1 VKKIIFIVL
10 GVLALQSGFTQENI
24 SLQQAQ
30 EYALQNA
37 YSVQAARFELQK
49 AEHQVK
55 ETLSAG
61 LPQINAEGSFQNFLD
76 IPVQVIPDFISP
88 SVYGVLLQEQLIPP
102 SSVPEFGTVPAQFG
116 TEFNVSGTI
125 TASQLIFNGSYLVG
139 LQAAKEYTNLS
150 EINIDKS
157 EADIKQ
163 TVTEAYHLCLAADEN
178 LKTINESQTILEK
191 TLNDTQ
197 LLYENGFVGLQDVE
211 QLQLSMQSIQNQIKF
226 AENQKT
232 VSVQI
237 LKFQMG
243 LSQDSDIQLSST
255 IDELVNSALVADVI
269 NTEFQVENNLNYKLA
284 LANKALLE
292 LGVKNQK
299 AAYLPSL
306 NGFFQYQRSAQ
317 RNEFNFFSAGQE
329 WFPSTVWGLNLN
341 IPIFSSGMRKARLQ
355 KAEIDVE
362 LADIRLTQASEAS
375 KLELISARNNF
386 TYAQSNL
393 KTSEA
398 SKDLAQSI
406 FDKTQIKYNE
416 GIASSFELN
425 SAKNQLL
432 QSQGQYVAAVVNL
445 LNSTNALNKALN
457 LY

>member
-1 VKKIIFIVL
+1 
-10 GVLALQSGFTQENI
+10 
-24 SLQQAQ
+24 
-30 EYALQNA
+30 
-37 YSVQAARFELQK
+37 
-49 AEHQVK
+49 
-55 ETLSAG
+55 
-61 LPQINAEGSFQNFLD
+61 
-76 IPVQVIPDFISP
+76 
-88 SVYGVLLQEQLIPP
+88 
-102 SSVPEFGTVPAQFG
+102 
-116 TEFNVSGTI
+116 
-125 TASQLIFNGSYLVG
+125 
-139 LQAAKEYTNLS
+139 
-150 EINIDKS
+150 
-157 EADIKQ
+157 
-163 TVTEAYHLCLAADEN
+163 
-178 LKTINESQTILEK
+178 
-191 TLNDTQ
+191 
-197 LLYENGFVGLQDVE
+197 
-211 QLQLSMQSIQNQIKF
+211 
-226 AENQKT
+226 
-232 VSVQI
+232 
-237 LKFQMG
+237 MG